1 MIENLPDY
9 FTIIFGLT
17 TLMALVIF
25 YVAVDNSKGCSY
37 NVNAPNIII
46 GLTFWLILQAFLS
59 FYNVYKDP
67 SHLNIIPP
75 YIALFGTIPTLIAIL
90 IFFFTKKG
98 KMFIDSLPLKTL
110 TYLHVVRVPVEV
122 MLYMLFIE
130 KAVPSVM
137 TFVGYNFDIIAGIT
151 APFIA
156 YFGFTKKI
164 LSNKIIL
171 IWNYISLALLLNIV
185 SLAVL
190 SAPTPLQLFGK
201 DQPNI
206 AILNFP
212 YSWLPTFI
220 APLILL
226 SHLIAIRRL
235 RFSDEKIQD

>member
-1 MIENLPDY
+1 MIDQLPNY

-25 YVAVDNSKGCSY
+25 YVVVDNSEGCEY

-67 SHLNIIPP
+67 KHLEIIPP
-75 YIALFGTIPTLIAIL
+75 YIALFGTIPTLITIF
-90 IFFFTKKG
+90 IFFYTKKG

-122 MLYMLFIE
+122 MLYMLLME
-130 KAVPSVM
+130 KALPSVM
-137 TFVGYNFDIIAGIT
+137 TFVGFNFDILAGIT

-156 YFGFTKKI
+156 YFGFTKKT
-164 LSNKIIL
+164 LSKKVIL
-171 IWNYISLALLLNIV
+171 IWNYISLALLFNIMI
-185 SLAVL
+185 LAVL
-190 SAPTPLQLFGK
+190 SVPTPLQMFGK
-201 DQPNI
+201 EQPNI

-220 APLILL
+220 APLVLL
-226 SHLIAIRRL
+226 SHLVCIRRL
-235 RFSDEKIQD
+235 KFSDKTMEE

>member
-1 MIENLPDY
+1 MIEHLPDY

-25 YVAVDNSKGCSY
+25 YVAVDNSEGCSF

-59 FYNVYKDP
+59 FYKIYNDP

-137 TFVGYNFDIIAGIT
+137 TFAGYNFDIIAGIT

-156 YFGFTKKI
+156 YFGFTKKA
-164 LSNKIIL
+164 LNKKVIL
-171 IWNYISLALLLNIV
+171 IWNYISLALLFNII
-185 SLAVL
+185 SLAAL
-190 SAPTPLQLFGK
+190 STPTPLQVFGK
-201 DQPNI
+201 DLPNI

-212 YSWLPTFI
+212 FSWLPTFI
-220 APLILL
+220 APLILF

-235 RFSDEKIQD
+235 SCKNETIKD

>member
-1 MIENLPDY
+1 MIEHLPNY
-9 FTIIFGLT
+9 FTIIFVLT

-25 YVAVDNSKGCSY
+25 YVALDNSKGCTF

-59 FYNVYKDP
+59 FYNIYKDP
-67 SHLNIIPP
+67 NHLKIIPP

-90 IFFFTKKG
+90 IFFFTTKG

-122 MLYMLFIE
+122 MLYMLFME
-130 KAVPSVM
+130 KTLPAVM
-137 TFVGYNFDIIAGIT
+137 TFIGYNFDVLAGIT
-151 APFIA
+151 APLIA
-156 YFGFTKKI
+156 YFAFTKKT
-164 LSNKIIL
+164 LSNKVIL
-171 IWNYISLALLLNIV
+171 IWNYISLALLVNIMI
-185 SLAVL
+185 LAVL
-190 SAPTPLQLFGK
+190 SAPTPLQVLGK
-201 DQPNI
+201 EQPNI

-220 APLILL
+220 APLVLL

-235 RFSDEKIQD
+235 KFIDNPVSE